1 MIILDD
7 KLKEHMEKKNL
18 TAVRV
23 SIEII
28 TGG

>member
-1 MIILDD
+1 MIVLDE
-7 KLKEHMEKKNL
+7 KLKQHMEKKNL

-23 SIEII
+23 SVEII